1 MYIERIKSG
10 DKFQVLLRESY
21 REEGKVKKRT
31 IANLTDR
38 SEEEILAFQF
48 AIQNVKNIPEIM
60 ANREST
66 ETNTSLAQGK
76 SVGAAFVL
84 AEVAKRLGIT
94 DALGKG
100 NDAELA
106 LWQIFARLIAQGS
119 RLSAVRLHNTHAL
132 AEAVNL
138 KQGFSEDQL
147 YQNLAWLAENQDK
160 IEDRLFKFRYG
171 NDSAATNFLLYDVTS
186 SYLEGEYNEFGAYGY
201 NRDGKKGKLQI
212 VVGLVCDRDGWPITI
227 QVFEGNTSDTTTFGD
242 QVRKAVQRFG
252 CKRVTFV
259 GDRGMIKAS
268 QKKDLA
274 EADFNYITAL
284 TRKQIETLE
293 KDGLI
298 ELSMFDNDLCEVT
311 KDETRYILRC
321 NPVRKD
327 EISASRQSKK
337 GSIEALIQKKA
348 NYLIDHPL
356 AKVETALKEIN
367 KKIEKLKC
375 KWLTVLAD
383 ERKLK
388 LVQDEEMLAEIS
400 RLDGCYVITSDL
412 PAEVETAE
420 NIHQCYKDLAYVE
433 SAFRESKTTHLELR
447 PINVRK
453 KASTKGHAFVVMLAY
468 LMRMELKKAWRPID
482 GTVEEGIKALST
494 LSCVVETKEKYFIV
508 NKIPEPTGICKKL
521 LEALKINLPK
531 IFLPSKL
538 HVATRKKT
546 KKDTNPI

>member
-10 DKFQVLLRESY
+10 DKFQVLLRESF
-21 REEGKVKKRT
+21 REEGKVKKNT
-31 IANLTDR
+31 IANFTGR

-60 ANREST
+60 ANRECT
-66 ETNTSLAQGK
+66 EDNTSLAQGK

-119 RLSAVRLHNTHAL
+119 RLSAVRLHDTHAL
-132 AEAVNL
+132 AEAINL
-138 KQGFSEDQL
+138 KQGFSEDHL

-171 NDSAATNFLLYDVTS
+171 NDRTAVNLLLYDVTS

-212 VVGLVCDRDGWPITI
+212 VVGLVCDKDGWPITI

-242 QVRKAVQRFG
+242 QVRKAVKRFG
-252 CKRVTFV
+252 CNRVTFV
-259 GDRGMIKAS
+259 GDRGMIKAT

-284 TRKQIETLE
+284 TKAQIETLE
-293 KDGLI
+293 KEGSI
-298 ELSMFDNDLCEVT
+298 QLSMFDNDICEVT
-311 KDETRYILRC
+311 KNETRYILRC
-321 NPVRKD
+321 NPVRKS
-327 EISASRQSKK
+327 EIATSRQSKIE
-337 GSIEALIQKKA
+337 SIETLLQKKA
-348 NYLIDHPL
+348 TYLIDHPL
-356 AKVETALKEIN
+356 AKVNTATKEIN

-375 KWLTVLAD
+375 KWLTVQAD
-383 ERKLK
+383 DRTIK
-388 LVQDEEMLAEIS
+388 LVQDEDMLIEIS

-420 NIHQCYKDLAYVE
+420 NIHRYYKDLKYVE

-453 KASTKGHAFVVMLAY
+453 KTSTKGHVFVVMLAY
-468 LMRMELKKAWRPID
+468 LMRMELKRAWRPID
-482 GTVEEGIKALST
+482 GTVEEGLKALST
-494 LSCVVETKEKYFIV
+494 LSAVVETKEKHFTI

-521 LEALKINLPK
+521 LDALAIKLPK

-538 HVATRKKT
+538 NVATRKKT
-546 KKDTNPI
+546 KKDTNPL